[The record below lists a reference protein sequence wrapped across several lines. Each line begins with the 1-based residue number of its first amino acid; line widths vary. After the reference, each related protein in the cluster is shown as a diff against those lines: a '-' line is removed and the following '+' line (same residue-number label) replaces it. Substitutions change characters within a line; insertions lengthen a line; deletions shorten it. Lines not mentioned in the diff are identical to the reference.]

1 MPEKKKTDEE
11 ILFPDVKVAN
21 TTIRPWSF
29 GVLFEISDL
38 VDQVINK
45 MESKKIGLDS
55 IISSD
60 GTITFL
66 TIGKLFTIA
75 SPEVLKIMSITTGLS
90 DIDIKALS
98 MEDGI
103 KMAFTIYSQNKET
116 IKNALN
122 SLSK

>member
-11 ILFPDVKVAN
+11 ILFPDVKVAD

-38 VDQVINK
+38 VDHVINK
-45 MESKKIGLDS
+45 MEDKKVGLDS

-103 KMAFTIYSQNKET
+103 KMAFTIFSQNKET

>member
-11 ILFPDVKVAN
+11 ILFPDVKVAG

-38 VDQVINK
+38 VDHVINK
-45 MESKKIGLDS
+45 MEDKKVGLDS

-103 KMAFTIYSQNKET
+103 KMAFTIFSQNKET

>member
-11 ILFPDVKVAN
+11 ILFPDVKVAD

-38 VDQVINK
+38 VDHVINK
-45 MESKKIGLDS
+45 MEDKKVGLDS

>member
-45 MESKKIGLDS
+45 MEAKKIGLDS

-90 DIDIKALS
+90 DIDIKKLS

>member
-11 ILFPDVKVAN
+11 ILFPDVKVAD

-38 VDQVINK
+38 VDHVINK
-45 MESKKIGLDS
+45 MEAKKVGLDS

-103 KMAFTIYSQNKET
+103 KMAFTIFSQNKET

>member
-38 VDQVINK
+38 VDHVINK
-45 MESKKIGLDS
+45 MEDKKVGLDS

-103 KMAFTIYSQNKET
+103 KMAFTIFSQNKET